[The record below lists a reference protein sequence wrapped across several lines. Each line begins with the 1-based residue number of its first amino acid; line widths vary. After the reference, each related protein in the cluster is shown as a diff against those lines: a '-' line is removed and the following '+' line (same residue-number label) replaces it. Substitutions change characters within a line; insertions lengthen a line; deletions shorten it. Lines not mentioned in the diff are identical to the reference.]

1 MRSFNKH
8 LREAKK
14 WVGDEMPK
22 PPKDITKYSSSDL
35 SKNGKHGKL
44 NIVFS
49 KFLYMDDSEHGKAAS
64 GQPKGKE
71 EGTALYMTV
80 TKDTSGKYLYPK
92 NSFHVGHDRVNTD
105 GQTVMSWT
113 GTARLVSYDKKEA
126 IQYIKKF
133 GKPSTQKKIIDKG
146 SMGWDAWPPTYDLT
160 GDFEGQG
167 KGSKIKRIDSLDQAK

>member
-1 MRSFNKH
+1 MRSFKQHIN
-8 LREAKK
+8 E
-14 WVGDEMPK
+14 E
-22 PPKDITKYSSSDL
+22 KDITKYSSSDL

-64 GQPKGKE
+64 GQPKEKE
-71 EGTALYMTV
+71 EGTALYMTI

-113 GTARLVSYDKKEA
+113 GTARLVSYDKKDC
-126 IQYIKKF
+126 IDYIKKF
-133 GKPSTQKKIIDKG
+133 GNLSLQKKQIEKG
-146 SMGWDAWPPTYDLT
+146 EKGWNNWPPTYDLT
-160 GDFEGQG
+160 GDFKGQG
-167 KGSKIKRIDSLDQAK
+167 KGSKIIKINSLKGVPSSGN